1 MGDSAAPEA
10 LLAKLEP
17 DREIAVGSVRGLG
30 AALPMLVAAGWLEVR
45 TQGRAQVARLTAT
58 GAAKRAQVLAAPPRA
73 RRRTEAPGNGTGSTT
88 AITPAALAARLVE
101 LAAQV
106 EALTARVA
114 QLEGRAPAP
123 VTVIDLAPAALAAIA
138 ELDASGRYGGLVPIP
153 VVRGALRARGADDA
167 AISATLLE
175 LERQFRIDLSI
186 AQSPTTAPDRSQGI
200 ERPGRGL
207 LYYVARR

>member
-1 MGDSAAPEA
+1 MAEAAQPEG
-10 LLAKLEP
+10 LLATLEP

-30 AALPMLVAAGWLEVR
+30 AALPTLVAAGWLEVR

-58 GAAKRAQVLAAPPRA
+58 GVTRRAELLAAPRRA
-73 RRRTEAPGNGTGSTT
+73 SPT
-88 AITPAALAARLVE
+88 ASASRITPAALVARLAE
-101 LAAQV
+101 LGDQV
-106 EALTARVA
+106 AALTARVA
-114 QLEGRAPAP
+114 QLEARAPA
-123 VTVIDLAPAALAAIA
+123 APADLTATTLTAIA

-153 VVRGALRARGADDA
+153 AVRGALRARGADDA

-175 LERQFRIDLSI
+175 LERRFQIDLSI